1 MAAELDLRP
10 KGIPNLEEIDEQ
22 KVDQLEEKK
31 NEWIQKVMDQ
41 LLIFWKNL
49 ILTSYTR
56 AVYVAIYNLG
66 HECIKWYFFP

>member
-10 KGIPNLEEIDEQ
+10 KGIPNLEEMDEQ

-41 LLIFWKNL
+41 SLNLTTRIDLGKNL
-49 ILTSYTR
+49 VLMSK
-56 AVYVAIYNLG
+56 IYSS
-66 HECIKWYFFP
+66 